1 MGDISP
7 KKTEKQNYFAVGEV
21 FLYIKNIFKKK
32 EGASV
37 NVRLMH
43 GVNRI
48 TIVMFAIAFLIWLTR
63 RLF

>member
-1 MGDISP
+1 MENSSSE
-7 KKTEKQNYFAVGEV
+7 KTEKQNYFAVGEV

-32 EGASV
+32 EGASI

-48 TIVMFAIAFLIWLTR
+48 TIIMFAIALLVWTAR